1 MENDSDSDDSGI
13 LVEEVTAAPSDDE
26 GVLVE
31 EVAVSHAEDDY
42 VIADATVANEDASDD
57 DAVVI
62 EDVTHERDS
71 SDSSSDEEE
80 DDDDDL
86 PVVEEVA
93 HPKQSFQ
100 TGFLATKQRA
110 PPSRVELAQAKEEK
124 RVEGNTLFAKK
135 RFRDAAKFYGEAIDL
150 DPYDHSL
157 YSNRALC
164 FLELGAFEKARLDA
178 EECTKLRPDFL
189 KGHLRLARALRL
201 LGACDK
207 ALEACR
213 AGLEVERNSKSLRAE
228 YVAAKRALRA
238 QKRKRA
244 IQGDLHDLAAEM
256 TPEARVG
263 VPLSHARV
271 AAMASGRRRRRLF
284 AAFSFDAWVS
294 ATVRGRREA
303 DRTRLDAVGGRGREP
318 RRRRHRETKRTPT
331 NESRH
336 KTRRR
341 RRETTNTRKNTG
353 APLEGLVGRPG
364 PPDLRQQHEPG
375 AVHPGLPRRRVVRR
389 RSLAGAPR
397 PGQPAAPR
405 GRG

>member
-1 MENDSDSDDSGI
+1 MENDSDSDDSG
-13 LVEEVTAAPSDDE
+13 
-26 GVLVE
+26 VLVE
-31 EVAVSHAEDDY
+31 EVAVSRAEDDY
-42 VIADATVANEDASDD
+42 VIADATVVNEDASDD

-62 EDVTHERDS
+62 EDVTGRDS
-71 SDSSSDEEE
+71 SDDSDTDEED

-93 HPKQSFQ
+93 HPKQSS
-100 TGFLATKQRA
+100 AKQRA
-110 PPSRVELAQAKEEK
+110 PPSRVELAQAKEE
-124 RVEGNTLFAKK
+124 RRIEGNALFAKK

-201 LGACDK
+201 LGCCDK

-228 YVAAKRALRA
+228 YLEAKKALRA

-256 TPEARVG
+256 TPEVCVG
-263 VPLSHARV
+263 VPLSH
-271 AAMASGRRRRRLF
+271 
-284 AAFSFDAWVS
+284 
-294 ATVRGRREA
+294 
-303 DRTRLDAVGGRGREP
+303 VGPSPPPGRGGESRGGAVDSE
-318 RRRRHRETKRTPT
+318 RRHGRPETNHATKRVRDDKH
-331 NESRH
+331 SQ
-336 KTRRR
+336 
-341 RRETTNTRKNTG
+341 NTG

-397 PGQPAAPR
+397 PGQPAAL
-405 GRG
+405 GGGG

>member
-1 MENDSDSDDSGI
+1 MENDSASDDSGI
-13 LVEEVTAAPSDDE
+13 LVEEVTAPSDDE

-71 SDSSSDEEE
+71 SDSSSDDEE

-93 HPKQSFQ
+93 HPKQSS
-100 TGFLATKQRA
+100 AKQRA

-124 RVEGNTLFAKK
+124 RFEGNALFAKK
-135 RFRDAAKFYGEAIDL
+135 RFRDAAKCYGEAIDL

-157 YSNRALC
+157 YSNRSLC

-263 VPLSHARV
+263 VPLSK
-271 AAMASGRRRRRLF
+271 RRP
-284 AAFSFDAWVS
+284 S
-294 ATVRGRREA
+294 
-303 DRTRLDAVGGRGREP
+303 P
-318 RRRRHRETKRTPT
+318 P
-331 NESRH
+331 
-336 KTRRR
+336 
-341 RRETTNTRKNTG
+341 
-353 APLEGLVGRPG
+353 PG
-364 PPDLRQQHEPG
+364 
-375 AVHPGLPRRRVVRR
+375 
-389 RSLAGAPR
+389 
-397 PGQPAAPR
+397 
-405 GRG
+405 

>member
-13 LVEEVTAAPSDDE
+13 LVEEVTAAASDDE

-42 VIADATVANEDASDD
+42 VIADATVVNEDASDD

-62 EDVTHERDS
+62 EDVTS
-71 SDSSSDEEE
+71 ATAPTSDTSSDEED

-100 TGFLATKQRA
+100 TGFLAAKQRA

-124 RVEGNTLFAKK
+124 RVEGNALFAKK

-201 LGACDK
+201 LGDCEEAM
-207 ALEACR
+207 EACK

-228 YVAAKRALRA
+228 YVAAKKALRA

-263 VPLSHARV
+263 VPLSHAP
-271 AAMASGRRRRRLF
+271 RR
-284 AAFSFDAWVS
+284 AFSFDAWVAATAREEERIAHASTPS
-294 ATVRGRREA
+294 A
-303 DRTRLDAVGGRGREP
+303 
-318 RRRRHRETKRTPT
+318 
-331 NESRH
+331 
-336 KTRRR
+336 
-341 RRETTNTRKNTG
+341 
-353 APLEGLVGRPG
+353 
-364 PPDLRQQHEPG
+364 
-375 AVHPGLPRRRVVRR
+375 
-389 RSLAGAPR
+389 
-397 PGQPAAPR
+397 
-405 GRG
+405 

>member
-13 LVEEVTAAPSDDE
+13 LVEEVTAAPSDDDE

-31 EVAVSHAEDDY
+31 EVAVSRAEDDY
-42 VIADATVANEDASDD
+42 VIADATVVNEDASDD

-62 EDVTHERDS
+62 EDVTGRDS
-71 SDSSSDEEE
+71 SDDSDTDEED

-93 HPKQSFQ
+93 HPKQSFP
-100 TGFLATKQRA
+100 AKQRA

-213 AGLEVERNSKSLRAE
+213 AGLEVERNSKALRAE

-256 TPEARVG
+256 TPEVCVG
-263 VPLSHARV
+263 VPLSH
-271 AAMASGRRRRRLF
+271 
-284 AAFSFDAWVS
+284 
-294 ATVRGRREA
+294 
-303 DRTRLDAVGGRGREP
+303 VGPSPPPGRGGESRGGAVDSE
-318 RRRRHRETKRTPT
+318 RRHGRPETNHATKRVRDDKH
-331 NESRH
+331 SQH
-336 KTRRR
+336 
-341 RRETTNTRKNTG
+341 TG

-364 PPDLRQQHEPG
+364 PPDLRQQH
-375 AVHPGLPRRRVVRR
+375 
-389 RSLAGAPR
+389 
-397 PGQPAAPR
+397 
-405 GRG
+405 

>member
-31 EVAVSHAEDDY
+31 EVAVSRAEDDY
-42 VIADATVANEDASDD
+42 VIADATVVNEDASDD

-62 EDVTHERDS
+62 EDVTGRDS
-71 SDSSSDEEE
+71 SDDDSDTDEEE

-93 HPKQSFQ
+93 HPKQSFPN
-100 TGFLATKQRA
+100 KQRA
-110 PPSRVELAQAKEEK
+110 PPSRVELAQAKEE
-124 RVEGNTLFAKK
+124 RREEGNALFAKK

-150 DPYDHSL
+150 DPYDHTL
-157 YSNRALC
+157 YANRALC

-201 LGACDK
+201 LGDCEE
-207 ALEACR
+207 ALKACR
-213 AGLEVERNSKSLRAE
+213 AGLEVERNSKALRAE

-256 TPEARVG
+256 TPEARAG

-271 AAMASGRRRRRLF
+271 AI
-284 AAFSFDAWVS
+284 
-294 ATVRGRREA
+294 
-303 DRTRLDAVGGRGREP
+303 
-318 RRRRHRETKRTPT
+318 
-331 NESRH
+331 
-336 KTRRR
+336 RR
-341 RRETTNTRKNTG
+341 RRETTNTKKNTG

-364 PPDLRQQHEPG
+364 PPDLRQQH
-375 AVHPGLPRRRVVRR
+375 
-389 RSLAGAPR
+389 
-397 PGQPAAPR
+397 
-405 GRG
+405 

>member
-13 LVEEVTAAPSDDE
+13 LVEEV
-26 GVLVE
+26 
-31 EVAVSHAEDDY
+31 AVSRAEDDY
-42 VIADATVANEDASDD
+42 VIADATVARNDESDD

-62 EDVTHERDS
+62 EDVTGRDS
-71 SDSSSDEEE
+71 SDDSDTDEED

-93 HPKQSFQ
+93 HPKQSFPN
-100 TGFLATKQRA
+100 KQRA

-124 RVEGNTLFAKK
+124 RVEGNALFAKK
-135 RFRDAAKFYGEAIDL
+135 RFRDAAKSYGEAIDL

-201 LGACDK
+201 LGDCEE
-207 ALEACR
+207 ALKACR
-213 AGLEVERNSKSLRAE
+213 AGLEVERNSKALRAE

-256 TPEARVG
+256 TPEARAG

-271 AAMASGRRRRRLF
+271 AI
-284 AAFSFDAWVS
+284 
-294 ATVRGRREA
+294 
-303 DRTRLDAVGGRGREP
+303 
-318 RRRRHRETKRTPT
+318 
-331 NESRH
+331 
-336 KTRRR
+336 RR
-341 RRETTNTRKNTG
+341 RRETTNTKKNTG

-364 PPDLRQQHEPG
+364 PPDLRQQH
-375 AVHPGLPRRRVVRR
+375 
-389 RSLAGAPR
+389 
-397 PGQPAAPR
+397 
-405 GRG
+405 

>member
-13 LVEEVTAAPSDDE
+13 LVEEVTAAASDDE

-62 EDVTHERDS
+62 EDVTGQDS
-71 SDSSSDEEE
+71 SDDSDTDEE

-100 TGFLATKQRA
+100 TGFLAAKQRA

-124 RVEGNTLFAKK
+124 RVEGNALFAKK

-189 KGHLRLARALRL
+189 KGHLRLARALRCW
-201 LGACDK
+201 GRAIR
-207 ALEACR
+207 LEACR
-213 AGLEVERNSKSLRAE
+213 AGLEVERNSKSLR
-228 YVAAKRALRA
+228 RSTWR
-238 QKRKRA
+238 RR
-244 IQGDLHDLAAEM
+244 GRCG
-256 TPEARVG
+256 PR
-263 VPLSHARV
+263 S
-271 AAMASGRRRRRLF
+271 ASGRSR
-284 AAFSFDAWVS
+284 
-294 ATVRGRREA
+294 ATC
-303 DRTRLDAVGGRGREP
+303 
-318 RRRRHRETKRTPT
+318 
-331 NESRH
+331 
-336 KTRRR
+336 
-341 RRETTNTRKNTG
+341 TT
-353 APLEGLVGRPG
+353 
-364 PPDLRQQHEPG
+364 
-375 AVHPGLPRRRVVRR
+375 
-389 RSLAGAPR
+389 
-397 PGQPAAPR
+397 
-405 GRG
+405 

>member
-71 SDSSSDEEE
+71 SDSSSDDEE
-80 DDDDDL
+80 DDDDL

-100 TGFLATKQRA
+100 TGVLAAKQRA

-124 RVEGNTLFAKK
+124 RVEGNALFAKK

-207 ALEACR
+207 ALEACK

-256 TPEARVG
+256 TPEVCVG
-263 VPLSHARV
+263 VPLYTR
-271 AAMASGRRRRRLF
+271 ASRRRR
-284 AAFSFDAWVS
+284 
-294 ATVRGRREA
+294 
-303 DRTRLDAVGGRGREP
+303 AVGE
-318 RRRRHRETKRTPT
+318 KRTTHASTP
-331 NESRH
+331 S
-336 KTRRR
+336 
-341 RRETTNTRKNTG
+341 
-353 APLEGLVGRPG
+353 A
-364 PPDLRQQHEPG
+364 
-375 AVHPGLPRRRVVRR
+375 
-389 RSLAGAPR
+389 
-397 PGQPAAPR
+397 
-405 GRG
+405 

>member
-13 LVEEVTAAPSDDE
+13 LVEEVTAASDDE

-71 SDSSSDEEE
+71 SDSSSDEE
-80 DDDDDL
+80 DDDDL

-100 TGFLATKQRA
+100 TGFLAAKQRA

-124 RVEGNTLFAKK
+124 RIEGNTLFAKK

-201 LGACDK
+201 LGCCDK
-207 ALEACR
+207 ALDACR

-228 YVAAKRALRA
+228 YVEAKKALRA

-256 TPEARVG
+256 TPEVCVG

-271 AAMASGRRRRRLF
+271 AAPP
-284 AAFSFDAWVS
+284 
-294 ATVRGRREA
+294 
-303 DRTRLDAVGGRGREP
+303 GREG
-318 RRRRHRETKRTPT
+318 
-331 NESRH
+331 ESRGE
-336 KTRRR
+336 RRQTLAKHR
-341 RRETTNTRKNTG
+341 S
-353 APLEGLVGRPG
+353 AAGRPG
-364 PPDLRQQHEPG
+364 GPARATRPASTTRTWSGTSRTARSTCRTTPKS
-375 AVHPGLPRRRVVRR
+375 R
-389 RSLAGAPR
+389 RSSTARTTCRA
-397 PGQPAAPR
+397 
-405 GRG
+405 

>member
-13 LVEEVTAAPSDDE
+13 LVEEVTAAPSDDDE

-31 EVAVSHAEDDY
+31 EVAVSRAEDDY
-42 VIADATVANEDASDD
+42 VIADATVARNDESDD

-62 EDVTHERDS
+62 EDVTGRDS
-71 SDSSSDEEE
+71 SDDSDTDEED

-93 HPKQSFQ
+93 HPKQSFPN
-100 TGFLATKQRA
+100 KQRA
-110 PPSRVELAQAKEEK
+110 PPSRVELAQAKEE
-124 RVEGNTLFAKK
+124 RREEGNALFAKK

-150 DPYDHSL
+150 DPYDHTL
-157 YSNRALC
+157 YANRALC

-201 LGACDK
+201 LGACDE

-256 TPEARVG
+256 TPEVCFRRPSFTRRAVAVG
-263 VPLSHARV
+263 V
-271 AAMASGRRRRRLF
+271 
-284 AAFSFDAWVS
+284 
-294 ATVRGRREA
+294 RE
-303 DRTRLDAVGGRGREP
+303 REP
-318 RRRRHRETKRTPT
+318 RRRRRCRETTRTPT
-331 NESRH
+331 NKSRH
-336 KTRRR
+336 TTRQTLKKHRS
-341 RRETTNTRKNTG
+341 
-353 APLEGLVGRPG
+353 AAGRPG
-364 PPDLRQQHEPG
+364 GPAR
-375 AVHPGLPRRRVVRR
+375 AT
-389 RSLAGAPR
+389 R
-397 PGQPAAPR
+397 PASTTR
-405 GRG
+405 I

>member
-42 VIADATVANEDASDD
+42 VIADATVARNDESDD

-71 SDSSSDEEE
+71 SDSSSDDEE

-100 TGFLATKQRA
+100 TGFLAAKQRA

-124 RVEGNTLFAKK
+124 RVEGNALFAKK

-164 FLELGAFEKARLDA
+164 FLEFGAFEKARLDA

-201 LGACDK
+201 LGACDE
-207 ALEACR
+207 AREACR

-256 TPEARVG
+256 TPEARSRR
-263 VPLSHARV
+263 PSHRW
-271 AAMASGRRRRRLF
+271 R
-284 AAFSFDAWVS
+284 
-294 ATVRGRREA
+294 
-303 DRTRLDAVGGRGREP
+303 AVGE
-318 RRRRHRETKRTPT
+318 KRTTHASTP
-331 NESRH
+331 S
-336 KTRRR
+336 
-341 RRETTNTRKNTG
+341 
-353 APLEGLVGRPG
+353 A
-364 PPDLRQQHEPG
+364 
-375 AVHPGLPRRRVVRR
+375 
-389 RSLAGAPR
+389 
-397 PGQPAAPR
+397 
-405 GRG
+405 